1 MPNYA
6 VCLRDYFFQGFL
18 WDLQRVWENPGIEL
32 HYFDL
37 RAIGRRQNVWF
48 ICEPLYHYWN
58 QITINMM
65 SNIF

>member
-1 MPNYA
+1 MPSYA

-37 RAIGRRQNVWF
+37 GAIGRRQNVWF
-48 ICEPLYHYWN
+48 ISEPPYHYWN
-58 QITINMM
+58 QITIKMM
-65 SNIF
+65 SNVF